1 LKIGRPVLTAALLLY
16 AGLLTAGAQPSEQTT
31 GKNEASEPETSI
43 IVIILDN
50 SASLPPLD
58 PQQKRQT
65 ALEKMLGFLEGQPHR
80 LILFGGREE
89 ISSDSPA
96 RYNNR
101 GQWTDFYFAFK
112 KAREVIESYPEG
124 SDIKMVLITDGV
136 ADPSPADWEDQHVPE
151 GADLKSYVGF
161 KTLEFLGQMRTPLYV
176 MEIGTEVSSDFIEE
190 MVQVANG
197 PLAGN
202 RYAQRV
208 SEFLQDD
215 GVVLRRFIYRIEPG
229 TGLENIE
236 PIVRRIA
243 APPSYRTELIIAATL
258 LFLTGV
264 LVSVGVR
271 SFPGTGDQEVVELR
285 AGQPVH
291 LVVDQ
296 MRPEAIASTDTS
308 WLGLSLVESATQAA
322 ASLNLIGVNESIP
335 PDGFDLK
342 NLSRVSKELIRSTLP
357 ELRSRLEEL
366 TTQGDKE
373 EKLEALNYE
382 YAGSGFEASR
392 AEQLLGS
399 SVKERRR
406 IDPKEFLHAKIH
418 LLYNPLLY
426 NQFTVPTVR
435 CNIYGT
441 KARKR
446 ELRAGS
452 SVNLGRYTF
461 RVDALAQGGR
471 KDYVLH
477 LAYERVPS
485 ILWLKNLMPAFIQKL
500 IRFRR
505 RRKRVVV

>member
-1 LKIGRPVLTAALLLY
+1 
-16 AGLLTAGAQPSEQTT
+16 
-31 GKNEASEPETSI
+31 
-43 IVIILDN
+43 
-50 SASLPPLD
+50 
-58 PQQKRQT
+58 
-65 ALEKMLGFLEGQPHR
+65 
-80 LILFGGREE
+80 
-89 ISSDSPA
+89 
-96 RYNNR
+96 
-101 GQWTDFYFAFK
+101 
-112 KAREVIESYPEG
+112 
-124 SDIKMVLITDGV
+124 
-136 ADPSPADWEDQHVPE
+136 
-151 GADLKSYVGF
+151 
-161 KTLEFLGQMRTPLYV
+161 
-176 MEIGTEVSSDFIEE
+176 
-190 MVQVANG
+190 
-197 PLAGN
+197 
-202 RYAQRV
+202 
-208 SEFLQDD
+208 
-215 GVVLRRFIYRIEPG
+215 
-229 TGLENIE
+229 
-236 PIVRRIA
+236 
-243 APPSYRTELIIAATL
+243 
-258 LFLTGV
+258 
-264 LVSVGVR
+264 
-271 SFPGTGDQEVVELR
+271 
-285 AGQPVH
+285 
-291 LVVDQ
+291 
-296 MRPEAIASTDTS
+296 
-308 WLGLSLVESATQAA
+308 
-322 ASLNLIGVNESIP
+322 
-335 PDGFDLK
+335 
-342 NLSRVSKELIRSTLP
+342 
-357 ELRSRLEEL
+357 L